1 MAVCL
6 NTLLYLFYHFRRN
19 TTAILITMSN
29 SRRKISSEKVV
40 KAMTLNQNEDRI
52 LAKTFGTLALEKEFS
67 KKVLNLQMRTVKN
80 NFRNLKEKVA
90 KIKSNLT
97 PDEIMALRELDA
109 EGKLPQLTTFN
120 LNAAMKIA
128 AAARRLKL
136 DLDRPK
142 TARSAGV
149 QRLYRENTAPP
160 KLLHN
165 RPKTTN
171 SMKRSNSVTGV
182 FIDAPEPDT
191 NVRRSS
197 IDGGITLR
205 PLSANIDVHADEKMQ
220 SSNDK
225 QPAGRPA
232 TSAGLT
238 VKREKSSVSFRTTSG
253 SGQYTPYSSHSV
265 ADKDHS
271 LNALAERRSSFITT
285 VDDAIENNLGGDLFE
300 DRRQE
305 LITEEQ
311 LFYNTLQ
318 RKKKRFLD
326 SVDAYLKDNPPA
338 EFDIEPLLAVEG
350 IARDESSADEESD
363 EPLHASHLPAN
374 VRRQLKRQFEIE
386 RTFTTEEEYR
396 QKGNDLWKDMNKTRY
411 LRLPDD
417 RLDLSGVVT
426 LAKDQMKLY
435 ELLRSSE
442 PAHIVNVK

>member
-1 MAVCL
+1 
-6 NTLLYLFYHFRRN
+6 
-19 TTAILITMSN
+19 MSN

-80 NFRNLKEKVA
+80 NFRNLKEKVS

-97 PDEIMALRELDA
+97 PEEIMALRELDA
-109 EGKLPQLTTFN
+109 EGKLPQLTTFK

-142 TARSAGV
+142 KARSAGI

-160 KLLHN
+160 KLLNN

-171 SMKRSNSVTGV
+171 GNIKRSNSVTGV
-182 FIDAPEPDT
+182 FIDAPEPDI
-191 NVRRSS
+191 NIRRSS

-205 PLSANIDVHADEKMQ
+205 PLSANVDLHVEEKEQ
-220 SSNDK
+220 NLNDK
-225 QPAGRPA
+225 QQGRPS
-232 TSAGLT
+232 TSAELT
-238 VKREKSSVSFRTTSG
+238 VKREKSGVSFHTASG
-253 SGQYTPYSSHSV
+253 TGQYTPYSSHSV
-265 ADKDHS
+265 ADKDTS
-271 LNALAERRSSFITT
+271 VSYPTERRSSFITT

-305 LITEEQ
+305 LISEEH
-311 LFYNTLQ
+311 LFYNRLQ

-326 SVDAYLKDNPPA
+326 SVDDYLKDNPPA
-338 EFDIEPLLAVEG
+338 EFNIEPFMAVES
-350 IARDESSADEESD
+350 IARDELSACEEAE

-442 PAHIVNVK
+442 PAHVVNVK